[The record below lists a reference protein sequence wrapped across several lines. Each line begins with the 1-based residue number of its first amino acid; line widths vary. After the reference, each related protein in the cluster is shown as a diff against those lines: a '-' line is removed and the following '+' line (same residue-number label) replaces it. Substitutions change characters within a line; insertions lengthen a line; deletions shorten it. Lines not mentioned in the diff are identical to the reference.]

1 MIGVGRVKTPT
12 LAIIC
17 KRELK
22 VRHFVMQAYF
32 EVVATTVVEAGQL
45 WMRPA
50 PELRLLKCQD
60 ADAVAAL
67 AEGFA
72 GPLAVKVE
80 DKRQGPPR
88 LHAVIPN
95 ANTVGNLKAIRPR
108 LSGDKRRLFDVVARS
123 YLAAL
128 MADYRYRQTTVTLD
142 VHAHAFL
149 ASGRQAIE
157 PRRRAAF
164 PDWRPAEEWGED
176 AQPLPLLCHGETA
189 RLMDAAMEDNEGSL
203 VEAMQNAWR
212 FVADGPLRDR
222 LREAKGIGTPAT
234 RAEVIRGLKA

>member
-1 MIGVGRVKTPT
+1 MKTPT
-12 LAIIC
+12 LAIVC

-22 VRHFVMQAYF
+22 IRHFVMQAYF
-32 EVVATTVVEAGQL
+32 EVVATAVVEAGQL
-45 WMRPA
+45 RMRHA
-50 PELRLLKCQD
+50 PEPRLLKYQD

-80 DKRQGPPR
+80 DKHQGPPR

-95 ANTVGNLKAIRPR
+95 ANTVGGLKAIWPR
-108 LSGDKRRLFDVVARS
+108 LSGDKRCLFDVVARS

-149 ASGRQAIE
+149 ALGRQPIE
-157 PRRRAAF
+157 PGWRAAF
-164 PDWRPAEEWGED
+164 PDWHPTEERG
-176 AQPLPLLCHGETA
+176 GRT
-189 RLMDAAMEDNEGSL
+189 RSL
-203 VEAMQNAWR
+203 Y
-212 FVADGPLRDR
+212 PSC
-222 LREAKGIGTPAT
+222 AT
-234 RAEVIRGLKA
+234 VKRRA